1 MGQQELGSIQ
11 SEIDRELAMMNKEK
25 EARQTVKKC
34 SDEIPALNQS
44 LAEVKK
50 KLKKELQ
57 SELTNHKNA
66 QEKQEIIKNQAKM
79 LKDMYEKEAEMQA
92 TLHTLKTSQNDNH
105 HIVMGLGEIKEQL
118 ATIKKNIR
126 PPVIKPI
133 TAVNNSAVSTL
144 PSQMN
149 QMNMVKNW
157 DAQDKARG
165 DTTAF
170 GDPKAGTET
179 DDKTFITDDQT
190 EHKIEVDEKE
200 ALTAANTSW
209 LDKLTVT
216 EGGRQ

>member
-1 MGQQELGSIQ
+1 
-11 SEIDRELAMMNKEK
+11 
-25 EARQTVKKC
+25 
-34 SDEIPALNQS
+34 
-44 LAEVKK
+44 
-50 KLKKELQ
+50 
-57 SELTNHKNA
+57 
-66 QEKQEIIKNQAKM
+66 
-79 LKDMYEKEAEMQA
+79 MQA

-133 TAVNNSAVSTL
+133 TAVNNSAVTTL

-157 DAQDKARG
+157 DAQDKAKG

-170 GDPKAGTET
+170 GDPKGET
-179 DDKTFITDDQT
+179 DGKTFISDDKT
-190 EHKIEVDEKE
+190 EHNLEVDEAD

-209 LDKLTVT
+209 LDKLTVA
-216 EGGRQ
+216 EGG